1 MCHVP
6 TLVVLNAWMIT
17 PSAATT
23 TMVHGDAAL
32 QLLPSVCLIILTDV
46 AASLR
51 WMWQCQWSQ
60 SWPVMMNP
68 QSNNSRQP
76 SRAPTRM
83 EMEPPM
89 CHVPTLVVLN
99 ARMIT
104 PSAATTTMV
113 HGDAALQ
120 LLPSVCLTIPMDVA
134 ASSRWMLQCQWSQS
148 WPVMMNLQSNNSKQP
163 SRAPTQMEME
173 PPMCHVPT

>member
-1 MCHVP
+1 
-6 TLVVLNAWMIT
+6 
-17 PSAATT
+17 
-23 TMVHGDAAL
+23 
-32 QLLPSVCLIILTDV
+32 
-46 AASLR
+46 
-51 WMWQCQWSQ
+51 
-60 SWPVMMNP
+60 
-68 QSNNSRQP
+68 
-76 SRAPTRM
+76 
-83 EMEPPM
+83 M

-134 ASSRWMLQCQWSQS
+134 ASSRWVWQCQWSQS

-163 SRAPTQMEME
+163 SRAPTQMELE
-173 PPMCHVPT
+173 SPMCHVPTLVLSARMITPSAATTTMVHGDAALQLLPSVCLI

>member
-1 MCHVP
+1 
-6 TLVVLNAWMIT
+6 MIT

-32 QLLPSVCLIILTDV
+32 QLLPSVCLTIPMDV
-46 AASLR
+46 AASSRL
-51 WMWQCQWSQ
+51 MWQCQ
-60 SWPVMMNP
+60 SWPVMMNL
-68 QSNNSRQP
+68 QSNNSKQP
-76 SRAPTRM
+76 SRAPTQM
-83 EMEPPM
+83 ELESPM

-134 ASSRWMLQCQWSQS
+134 A
-148 WPVMMNLQSNNSKQP
+148 
-163 SRAPTQMEME
+163 
-173 PPMCHVPT
+173 